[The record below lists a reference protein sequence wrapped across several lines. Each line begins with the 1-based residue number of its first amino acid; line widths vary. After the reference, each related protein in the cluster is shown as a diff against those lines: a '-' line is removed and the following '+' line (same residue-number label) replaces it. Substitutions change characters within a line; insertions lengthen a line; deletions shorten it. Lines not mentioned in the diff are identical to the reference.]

1 MPTAI
6 KGRIEVIA
14 ERCKACGLC
23 VEVCPKKILALSEE
37 INSNGYHP
45 AYCIN
50 MDECIACKSCA
61 TICPDLV
68 ITVYKL

>member
-6 KGRIEVIA
+6 KGKIEVIA

-23 VEVCPKKILALSEE
+23 VEACPKKILALSEE

-45 AYCIN
+45 VYCIN